1 MDDPASRAQQRVL
14 LLALLIAAGLIV
26 GIFAASRWYPTIMS
40 THSRLW
46 MSFAAMAGAA
56 ILLALLRLRN
66 PRR

>member
-14 LLALLIAAGLIV
+14 ILAFLIAAGLIV
-26 GIFAASRWYPTIMS
+26 VIFTVSRWYPTLMS
-40 THSRLW
+40 TDPRTW

-56 ILLALLRLRN
+56 ILLAVFRLRN